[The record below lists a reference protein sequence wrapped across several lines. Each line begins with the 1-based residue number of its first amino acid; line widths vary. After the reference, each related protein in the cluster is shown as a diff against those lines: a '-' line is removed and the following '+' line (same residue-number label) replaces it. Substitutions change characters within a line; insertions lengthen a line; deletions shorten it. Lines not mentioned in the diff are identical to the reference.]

1 VISLFQTFASKWVNV
16 LCRYGEVLLRRQ
28 AEAAAEGESLNQYFS
43 NRNILLAVAF
53 VMLVVG
59 LRYTY

>member
-1 VISLFQTFASKWVNV
+1 M
-16 LCRYGEVLLRRQ
+16 CRYGEVLLRRQ